1 MSNPPL
7 KGLRLRREN
16 SPFNQTDLANEID
29 VTQSH
34 YNKLEAG
41 KVRLDV
47 YRAALLAKKLG
58 CRIDD
63 LL

>member
-7 KGLRLRREN
+7 KGLMLRREQ
-16 SPFNQTDLANEID
+16 STFVQADLAKAIGA
-29 VTQSH
+29 TQSH
-34 YNKLEAG
+34 YHKIERGA
-41 KVRLDV
+41 VRLDV
-47 YRAALLAKKLG
+47 YRARILADMLG